1 MGTGTLSPGENSRL
15 RPWGKEHTAGDIRL
29 PSLRRRERDPLP
41 HRHREGGT
49 IKHVEFLVHGEA
61 FHGVFVQC
69 CEGGCEMALSVGVED
84 RQ

>member
-15 RPWGKEHTAGDIRL
+15 RPWGKEHTAGEIDCLACGVVNGIRY
-29 PSLRRRERDPLP
+29 P
-41 HRHREGGT
+41 HRHREDGT
-49 IKHVEFLVHGEA
+49 IKHVEFLVYGEA